1 MFASPGSA
9 TRSTNAAK
17 PATTAL
23 GGYRDPKPMVFS
35 GLYPIDGSDYPDL
48 RDALDKLKLNDAALV
63 YEPETSAA
71 LGFGFRIGFLGM
83 LHLEIVRERLERE
96 FDLDL
101 ISTLPN
107 VVYDVTLDDGTVLTV
122 ANPSEFPYGKV
133 DLGDRAGGAGD
144 RPGAERVHRRD
155 HGAVPA
161 EARLAAR
168 HGLLSEERVEM
179 RYTLPLAE
187 IVFDFFDQLK
197 SRTRGY
203 ASLDYEPDG
212 DQVADL
218 VKVDIMLQGETVDAF
233 SSIVHKDKAYAYG
246 VMMAGKLKDLI
257 PRQQFEVPIQAA
269 IGSRIIARENIRA
282 IREDVLAKCYGGDI
296 SRKRKLLEKQKA
308 GKKRMKNIGT
318 VEVPPE
324 AFIAALSSDG
334 HAAEASLKRLGTDRI
349 DLYYAHQDDDSQTQ
363 EAVLEA
369 FGKLVDAGKVRVI
382 GASNFHAARLKSA
395 VEAAKTSDLPRYH
408 VLQPEYN
415 LVSRTKFEG
424 ELQDYCVTEN
434 IGVLP
439 YYGLASGFLT
449 GKYRTKDDLGQ
460 SVRGGRM
467 GELLEGTGKAVLD
480 AMDSVVEAT
489 GATHAQVAL
498 AWLIAQPGVTA
509 PIASATSVKQIEDLL
524 PAMTLELS
532 KDQLDALMV
541 AGA

>member
-1 MFASPGSA
+1 MTLRRLGSTDLKIA
-9 TRSTNAAK
+9 
-17 PATTAL
+17 PLVL
-23 GGYRDPKPMVFS
+23 GGNVFGWTADRTASFAVLDAFVAGGGTMIDTADVYSAWVGGHHGGESESMIGEWLKASGKRDDVLIATKV
-35 GLYPIDGSDYPDL
+35 
-48 RDALDKLKLNDAALV
+48 
-63 YEPETSAA
+63 
-71 LGFGFRIGFLGM
+71 GM
-83 LHLEIVRERLERE
+83 LPGE
-96 FDLDL
+96 
-101 ISTLPN
+101 
-107 VVYDVTLDDGTVLTV
+107 
-122 ANPSEFPYGKV
+122 
-133 DLGDRAGGAGD
+133 GGEKLA
-144 RPGAERVHRRD
+144 
-155 HGAVPA
+155 PA
-161 EARLAAR
+161 R
-168 HGLLSEERVEM
+168 
-179 RYTLPLAE
+179 
-187 IVFDFFDQLK
+187 
-197 SRTRGY
+197 
-203 ASLDYEPDG
+203 
-212 DQVADL
+212 
-218 VKVDIMLQGETVDAF
+218 
-233 SSIVHKDKAYAYG
+233 
-246 VMMAGKLKDLI
+246 
-257 PRQQFEVPIQAA
+257 
-269 IGSRIIARENIRA
+269 
-282 IREDVLAKCYGGDI
+282 
-296 SRKRKLLEKQKA
+296 
-308 GKKRMKNIGT
+308 
-318 VEVPPE
+318 
-324 AFIAALSSDG
+324 IAA
-334 HAAEASLKRLGTDRI
+334 AAEASLKRLGTDRI

-498 AWLIAQPGVTA
+498 AWSIAQPGVTA
-509 PIASATSVKQIEDLL
+509 PIASATSVKQVEDLL